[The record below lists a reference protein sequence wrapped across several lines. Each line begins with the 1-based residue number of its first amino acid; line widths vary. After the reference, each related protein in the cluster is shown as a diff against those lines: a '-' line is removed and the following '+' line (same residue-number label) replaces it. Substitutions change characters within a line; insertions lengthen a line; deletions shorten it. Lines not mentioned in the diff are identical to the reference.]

1 MQEVVLGDEGV
12 VNVSVSFDKAALM
25 DAAQENVDTEVT
37 VTGRL
42 TSGRWFY
49 GSDIVRIFDSAE
61 D

>member
-12 VNVSVSFDKAALM
+12 VNVLGSFDKAALM

-42 TSGRWFY
+42 TSGGWFY
-49 GSDIVRIFDSAE
+49 GSEIVRIFDTAL